1 MPGIFTG
8 YVCKTIAF
16 GANTSKNGSFLDVTI
31 SQAVVIYCTFLSR
44 LIFALVMVIKSWLQL
59 WRFMCSIRTR
69 YVRFHWFL
77 DFLVKRSDNLDA
89 LICGCFLRYVS
100 ILVFQNYYL

>member
-8 YVCKTIAF
+8 YECKNIAF
-16 GANTSKNGSFLDVTI
+16 GANTSKNGAFLDVTI
-31 SQAVVIYCTFLSR
+31 SQAVVIYYTFLSR
-44 LIFALVMVIKSWLQL
+44 LIFALVMVIKSWLRL
-59 WRFMCSIRTR
+59 WRFMCLIRTK
-69 YVRFHWFL
+69 YVRFHRLL

-100 ILVFQNYYL
+100 ILVFKDYYL